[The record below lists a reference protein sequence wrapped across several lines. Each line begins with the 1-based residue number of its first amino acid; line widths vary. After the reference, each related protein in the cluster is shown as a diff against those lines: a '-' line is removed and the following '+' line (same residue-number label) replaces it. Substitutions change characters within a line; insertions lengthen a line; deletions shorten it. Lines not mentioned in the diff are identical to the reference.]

1 MLLVF
6 SVNIIFSENTENSI
20 NIDYFVIKLTILPKK
35 NTKRGLMNSKTEKV
49 KEMFINEWGVLST
62 AWGINRTVAQVHATL
77 MAEAEAITT
86 DDVMAKLSI
95 SRGNAH
101 ASLKELV
108 AWGIVKKA
116 VKKGLRKEY
125 YLAEKDPWK
134 ILCAI
139 AKERR
144 KREIEPTLAI
154 LQTCLDELKT
164 AKDTESEAF
173 MKLLQELHEFI
184 GIGDRLLEKVG
195 NSEKSMM
202 MKMFLKMI

>member
-1 MLLVF
+1 M
-6 SVNIIFSENTENSI
+6 SAK
-20 NIDYFVIKLTILPKK
+20 ID
-35 NTKRGLMNSKTEKV
+35 KV
-49 KEMFINEWGVLST
+49 KEMFVNEWGVLST

-77 MAEAEAITT
+77 MAEPDAVTT
-86 DDVMAKLSI
+86 DEVMTKLSI

-101 ASLKELV
+101 SSLKELV
-108 AWGIVKKA
+108 AWGVVKKA

-125 YLAEKDPWK
+125 YIAEKDPWK
-134 ILCAI
+134 ILCSI

-154 LQTCLDELKT
+154 LQTCLDELKSS
-164 AKDTESEAF
+164 KDSESEAF

-184 GIGDRLLEKVG
+184 LIGDRLLEKVG

-202 MKMFLKMI
+202 MKMLVKLL